1 MAPSVLHAC
10 RHSLTLAEALC
21 RFARMKSK
29 TSAKKTKMSAPRAK
43 AKPAGKPAARK
54 AAAKAPAKVAAKPRV
69 AASPPRV
76 AASPK
81 VAPYTPK
88 PIEGIGWAPFR
99 YSP

>member
-1 MAPSVLHAC
+1 MTP
-10 RHSLTLAEALC
+10 AEALC

-29 TSAKKTKMSAPRAK
+29 TSAKKTKMPAARAK

-54 AAAKAPAKVAAKPRV
+54 AAAKAPAAK
-69 AASPPRV
+69 PRV

>member
-1 MAPSVLHAC
+1 
-10 RHSLTLAEALC
+10 LC

-29 TSAKKTKMSAPRAK
+29 TSAKKTKMPAARAK

-54 AAAKAPAKVAAKPRV
+54 AAAKAPAKAAAKGP
-69 AASPPRV
+69 AAKPRV